1 MDTKQRWLQHYQLK
15 DLPRSGWLRK
25 GIETPE
31 SVAAHSWGLA
41 LLCMEFAPRVE
52 PTLDVNKTLQL
63 ALVHDLPE
71 VIVGDITPHDP
82 ISKQEK
88 QQQEQHAAQHL
99 LSDQMHELW
108 KEYDSNTTR
117 ESQFVHA
124 MDKIDMALQALV
136 YAPQTNTSEFLASAK
151 QKIPPDLDWIWYE
164 LDLP

>member
-1 MDTKQRWLQHYQLK
+1 MNSQKRWLKNYQLK
-15 DLPRSGWLRK
+15 SLSRSGWLRK

-71 VIVGDITPHDP
+71 VIVGDITPHDS

-108 KEYDSNTTR
+108 NHYRSVINPMTGD
-117 ESQFVHA
+117 A

-151 QKIPPDLDWIWYE
+151 QKIPPDLNWIWYE

>member
-1 MDTKQRWLQHYQLK
+1 MNNKERWLKHYQLK
-15 DLPRSGWLRK
+15 SLPRSGWLRK

-41 LLCMEFAPRVE
+41 LLCLEYAPRVK
-52 PTLDVNKTLQL
+52 PALNINRTLQL

-71 VIVGDITPHDP
+71 VIVGDITPHDS
-82 ISKQEK
+82 ISKKDK
-88 QQQEQHAAQHL
+88 QQQEQQAAQHL

-108 KEYDSNTTR
+108 KEYDEHATP
-117 ESQFVHA
+117 ESRFVHT

-136 YAPQTNTSEFLASAK
+136 YNPLTDTSEFIDSAK
-151 QKIPPDLDWIWYE
+151 QKIPTDLVWIWYE